1 METIFQNLLV
11 MLFSAFLT
19 LIVPFWLLP
28 ITMGAGLL
36 MLMRVLRDVKAQ
48 KTPTREGRGIFDA

>member
-1 METIFQNLLV
+1 MEPIFHNLLV

-19 LIVPFWLLP
+19 LIVPFWMLP

-36 MLMRVLRDVKAQ
+36 ILMRVLREMKAQ
-48 KTPTREGRGIFDA
+48 KYPRP